1 MDCKKIEGQHYTI
14 PTTAPLAQFRVEE
27 NPAFTNTGIDFS
39 GPLFVKSGYKE
50 NGSME
55 KTCIVLNTCRSSR
68 AVHLDIVPET

>member
-14 PTTAPLAQFRVEE
+14 PMTAPLAQFRVEE

-50 NGSME
+50 NSSME
-55 KTCIVLNTCRSSR
+55 KVCIVLNTCGSSR
-68 AVHLDIVPET
+68 AVNLDVVPAT